1 MYDFVINSMVNLFY
15 VEIVVNILKRIVLFQ
30 KDNSFVLHM

>member
-15 VEIVVNILKRIVLFQ
+15 VEIVVNILKRIGLFQ